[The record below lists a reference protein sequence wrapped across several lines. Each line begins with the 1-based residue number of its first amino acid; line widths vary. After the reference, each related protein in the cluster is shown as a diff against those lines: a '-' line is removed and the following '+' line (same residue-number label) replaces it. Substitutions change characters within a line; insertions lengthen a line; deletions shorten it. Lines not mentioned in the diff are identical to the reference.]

1 MSYQVIWSERSR
13 KNLKMLEKSIASR
26 IITKVESISEDPFT
40 YVKRLQGVPLFSLRV
55 GEYRVILD
63 IENTKMVIFV
73 VKLGHR
79 SRIYDGL

>member
-13 KNLKMLEKSIASR
+13 KNLELLGKSIASR
-26 IITKVESISEDPFT
+26 IITKVEGISEDPFT
-40 YVKRLQGVPLFSLRV
+40 YVKRLQGVSLFSLRV

-79 SRIYDGL
+79 SRIYDGP